1 MLQQAF
7 QAAQTPE
14 FAKVFCF
21 FSSEKKAFLAFLPCS
36 GRCRRPGEIDAQPPL
51 WLKSLQPARQA

>member
-1 MLQQAF
+1 MFFSEEKTQKTLRVLSRTV

-21 FSSEKKAFLAFLPCS
+21 FSSEKKALYQ
-36 GRCRRPGEIDAQPPL
+36 RP
-51 WLKSLQPARQA
+51 

>member
-1 MLQQAF
+1 MLALPS

-21 FSSEKKAFLAFLPCS
+21 FSSEKKAFLPS
-36 GRCRRPGEIDAQPPL
+36 PPGIIA
-51 WLKSLQPARQA
+51 PAENH

>member
-1 MLQQAF
+1 MTLARGGATGFYVMLARTL

-21 FSSEKKAFLAFLPCS
+21 FSSEKKAFLPSPPHAPTAFWHVP
-36 GRCRRPGEIDAQPPL
+36 
-51 WLKSLQPARQA
+51 

>member
-1 MLQQAF
+1 MTLDHGSGKGLYLMLRRTL

-21 FSSEKKAFLAFLPCS
+21 FSSEKKAFLPSPPHAPTAFWHVP
-36 GRCRRPGEIDAQPPL
+36 
-51 WLKSLQPARQA
+51 